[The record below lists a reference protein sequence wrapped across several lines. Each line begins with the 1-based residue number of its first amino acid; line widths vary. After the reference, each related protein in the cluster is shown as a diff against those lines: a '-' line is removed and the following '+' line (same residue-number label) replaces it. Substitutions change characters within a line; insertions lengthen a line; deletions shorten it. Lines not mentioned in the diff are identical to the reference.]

1 MPDEQEEERPDL
13 GKFNDKIHYYPKKGS
28 KIAVVQYNDEVW
40 LAYRKAPTDD
50 ALHGDYVVIQR
61 SMLKDRRLELG
72 AWLTNVRPSEDDD
85 VLSQFFIDQIEPLP
99 FEEFFDDVED
109 TPEGSAMF
117 EAMDMAAG
125 VLNEGGGCT
134 ECGAN
139 LEDDESFYEDGSI
152 RHKRGCR
159 LPSFMMWRMLHQED
173 QDRTPSM
180 GQVIKAALD
189 QIARMK

>member
-1 MPDEQEEERPDL
+1 MAIGPTMPDEQEEERPDL

-28 KIAVVQYNDEVW
+28 KIAVVQYNDEVL

-117 EAMDMAAG
+117 E
-125 VLNEGGGCT
+125 
-134 ECGAN
+134 
-139 LEDDESFYEDGSI
+139 
-152 RHKRGCR
+152 
-159 LPSFMMWRMLHQED
+159 
-173 QDRTPSM
+173 
-180 GQVIKAALD
+180 
-189 QIARMK
+189 